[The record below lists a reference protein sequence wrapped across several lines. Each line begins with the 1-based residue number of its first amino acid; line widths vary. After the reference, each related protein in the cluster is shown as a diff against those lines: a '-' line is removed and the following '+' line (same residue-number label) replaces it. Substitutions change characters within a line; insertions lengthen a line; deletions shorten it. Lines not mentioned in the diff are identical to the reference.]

1 MHTRIVIADDHPL
14 VLLGVRHAI
23 ESNGRHRVVAQA
35 NDAEGLL
42 ATLADI
48 PVDLVVTDFSMP
60 AGGRPDGHAMLKA
73 LRRNHPDVPVIL
85 ATVTTN
91 AASLNMALRDGVR
104 GLVDKGSGVD
114 NVRDAVDTVLSGR
127 SYVDPELAYCLQDLN
142 RVRSLSV
149 LSPKELEVLRLYAAG
164 HSITTIA
171 GQLRRTVSTIS
182 RQRISAMRKL
192 GFTNDAELF
201 AYVFE
206 HNLGGAQ
213 PMGGGKD

>member
-1 MHTRIVIADDHPL
+1 MLTRIVIADDHPL
-14 VLLGVRHAI
+14 VLLGVRHVI
-23 ESNGRHRVVAQA
+23 ESNARHRVVAQA
-35 NDAEGLL
+35 SDAEGLL
-42 ATLADI
+42 AAMADTE
-48 PVDLVVTDFSMP
+48 VDLVVTDFSMP

-73 LRRNHPDVPVIL
+73 LRRNHPHVPVIL

-104 GLVDKGSGVD
+104 GLVHKGSGIE
-114 NVRDAVDTVLSGR
+114 NVREAVDTVLSGR

-164 HSITTIA
+164 KCVTAIA
-171 GQLRRTVSTIS
+171 QQLRRTVSTIS
-182 RQRISAMRKL
+182 RQRIAAMRKL

-201 AYVFE
+201 AFAFE
-206 HNLGGAQ
+206 HNLGAPQTLGN
-213 PMGGGKD
+213 GKD